1 MDPISDRV
9 KDICIIF
16 CSASGAMSLEI
27 LLNEIIQVTAFLS
40 VSFWM
45 LYVYVVDAHLNPA
58 RKKHPDHKREF
69 ILDCMTCLFMGY
81 FMLSHNF

>member
-1 MDPISDRV
+1 
-9 KDICIIF
+9 
-16 CSASGAMSLEI
+16 MSLEI

-58 RKKHPDHKREF
+58 RKKTSRSQKRIYLGLYDLF
-69 ILDCMTCLFMGY
+69 IYGAIFYAYHT
-81 FMLSHNF
+81 NF